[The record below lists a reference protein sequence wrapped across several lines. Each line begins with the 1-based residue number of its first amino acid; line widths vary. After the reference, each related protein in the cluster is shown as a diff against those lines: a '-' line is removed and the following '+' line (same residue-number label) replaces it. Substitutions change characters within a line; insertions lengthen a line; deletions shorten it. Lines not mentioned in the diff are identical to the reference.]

1 MSVGSFVT
9 TKRHEPTTL
18 ALPIEVPELKCDTC
32 KAKDATALCMGCYGS
47 FCFDCFTKH
56 RQKVSRDFGNLLWEH
71 ELFEALF
78 KPYSAQTATVTTTT
92 TSATASARKFDP
104 LSVLAQIDSWE
115 QDLESRIKT
124 MAAAAR
130 QNVKSS
136 IDERHDA
143 IFWHYPKITDD
154 LRTIQQAKRY
164 VDRERS
170 SIKETLC
177 DINNNIESSSNTPS
191 LCFRSEKIDLT
202 KTMKLVSTRSGTERR
217 PSTAA
222 VASSSSSSDIARQPL
237 EFANLSQP
245 NEPFEKVERL
255 GGGTAIGASDKFIIY
270 TDIDEKLEK
279 CDLCM
284 IELSN
289 KYRVVIPLAGV
300 VDICWCAEADYFVIL
315 TKREVYTFNPNRKQL
330 DPVYEIQPPN
340 KTQFRRCTYAVAAY
354 MGCVGNDLWLERLK
368 ELADEAGLI
377 TSYQEKANLPTG
389 KCAVLITQ
397 NGRSMVADPG
407 ASHHFSCDYL
417 DKPDSKSLIENAKI
431 ICCEETKLF
440 AKTHRGVQTD
450 DIQSSINALIKMP
463 KLNELRP
470 RTVVLNKV
478 FNLMATKSPS
488 NSGAGSNI
496 PKRKQNL
503 RFSDI
508 GNLPH
513 QTLLPIDGYQHRKL
527 LPLELALKSV
537 TNLQPNVDQKV
548 EVALHN
554 CLYLSD
560 NLTQDESAA
569 IQIYTMEWAPH
580 ETCVYYLLNQLLRL
594 EDREPL
600 KPWFNYLKLILT
612 GLYKLASFKG
622 TVWRGV
628 KLDLSREYPKDKVFI
643 WWGFSSC
650 TESLEVLQSE
660 HFLGKTGHRTLF
672 SIECLDGKEIQRHSY
687 LRKERE
693 ILLLPGRKFR
703 VKGLVEMA
711 PNAHVI
717 QLIEIIPK
725 FPLLADPF
733 VTSEPVLMGGEK
745 RTTSTSLL
753 SKPGYFTADD
763 RDGSRSTVEEIITQH
778 RSSAVVEIYRQQLN
792 NRDMELLKNELRSNE
807 SWSK

>member
-1 MSVGSFVT
+1 
-9 TKRHEPTTL
+9 
-18 ALPIEVPELKCDTC
+18 
-32 KAKDATALCMGCYGS
+32 
-47 FCFDCFTKH
+47 
-56 RQKVSRDFGNLLWEH
+56 
-71 ELFEALF
+71 
-78 KPYSAQTATVTTTT
+78 
-92 TSATASARKFDP
+92 
-104 LSVLAQIDSWE
+104 
-115 QDLESRIKT
+115 
-124 MAAAAR
+124 
-130 QNVKSS
+130 
-136 IDERHDA
+136 
-143 IFWHYPKITDD
+143 
-154 LRTIQQAKRY
+154 
-164 VDRERS
+164 
-170 SIKETLC
+170 
-177 DINNNIESSSNTPS
+177 
-191 LCFRSEKIDLT
+191 
-202 KTMKLVSTRSGTERR
+202 
-217 PSTAA
+217 
-222 VASSSSSSDIARQPL
+222 
-237 EFANLSQP
+237 
-245 NEPFEKVERL
+245 
-255 GGGTAIGASDKFIIY
+255 
-270 TDIDEKLEK
+270 
-279 CDLCM
+279 
-284 IELSN
+284 
-289 KYRVVIPLAGV
+289 
-300 VDICWCAEADYFVIL
+300 
-315 TKREVYTFNPNRKQL
+315 
-330 DPVYEIQPPN
+330 
-340 KTQFRRCTYAVAAY
+340 
-354 MGCVGNDLWLERLK
+354 
-368 ELADEAGLI
+368 
-377 TSYQEKANLPTG
+377 
-389 KCAVLITQ
+389 
-397 NGRSMVADPG
+397 
-407 ASHHFSCDYL
+407 
-417 DKPDSKSLIENAKI
+417 
-431 ICCEETKLF
+431 
-440 AKTHRGVQTD
+440 
-450 DIQSSINALIKMP
+450 
-463 KLNELRP
+463 
-470 RTVVLNKV
+470 
-478 FNLMATKSPS
+478 MATKSPS

-554 CLYLSD
+554 CLYLSE

-807 SWSK
+807 SWSKLDLSFTNITENGVHDLCEGLRENRTLSTLHVYGNRIADSGAISIAQTLKKHPTIKDLSLVRNDITDDSCDALGAMLKVNYTLERLVLSENDITDVGIEHILHALANVNDSLKELDLRRNCLTDRCIDDVVQMLQHNRTLTYLDVRDNKLSKGGKNRIEEAAQDNDVLTDLYL

>member
-431 ICCEETKLF
+431 ICCEAF
-440 AKTHRGVQTD
+440 F
-450 DIQSSINALIKMP
+450 IQSS
-463 KLNELRP
+463 
-470 RTVVLNKV
+470 
-478 FNLMATKSPS
+478 FDSLMAL
-488 NSGAGSNI
+488 AA
-496 PKRKQNL
+496 
-503 RFSDI
+503 
-508 GNLPH
+508 H
-513 QTLLPIDGYQHRKL
+513 AHRKEKIFCLTLSSKYIVQDRNGDNLVAAWQYVDYMFGYEEVSRWSVL
-527 LPLELALKSV
+527 LSDDVSDPNSIIIGDKIICQNPSGRTSFTFLTNILADGIKEYIWNKPSDMIDTNGCGEAFAGGFLAYIALEKSV
-537 TNLQPNVDQKV
+537 
-548 EVALHN
+548 
-554 CLYLSD
+554 
-560 NLTQDESAA
+560 DE
-569 IQIYTMEWAPH
+569 
-580 ETCVYYLLNQLLRL
+580 CVKAGMYCAY
-594 EDREPL
+594 EC
-600 KPWFNYLKLILT
+600 LKLAGCT
-612 GLYKLASFKG
+612 F
-622 TVWRGV
+622 
-628 KLDLSREYPKDKVFI
+628 PDKVSF
-643 WWGFSSC
+643 
-650 TESLEVLQSE
+650 
-660 HFLGKTGHRTLF
+660 
-672 SIECLDGKEIQRHSY
+672 D
-687 LRKERE
+687 
-693 ILLLPGRKFR
+693 
-703 VKGLVEMA
+703 
-711 PNAHVI
+711 
-717 QLIEIIPK
+717 
-725 FPLLADPF
+725 
-733 VTSEPVLMGGEK
+733 
-745 RTTSTSLL
+745 
-753 SKPGYFTADD
+753 
-763 RDGSRSTVEEIITQH
+763 
-778 RSSAVVEIYRQQLN
+778 SAKL
-792 NRDMELLKNELRSNE
+792 
-807 SWSK
+807 